1 MWKGS
6 LERDP
11 QVMCKNM
18 LVAGR
23 VLRQACSL
31 TIMPIDRYRDYPPD
45 CTRLS
50 KWRPATGQVGQPL
63 LPPCRASMLDF
74 TWAVNHQRVGAEG
87 QARSVRE
94 RRWSIWQC
102 GWFGVRTWSTGFEPV
117 VLPDGSSS
125 FGFRTMIYMFC
136 ALAGWWGT
144 IWRASTDRS
153 PAQRRCRESTPRRR
167 SPRPRSASAER
178 SHVLPPA
185 PRSFAPEKAALR
197 AQHF

>member
-31 TIMPIDRYRDYPPD
+31 TILTIDRDYPPD
-45 CTRLS
+45 CTHLS
-50 KWRPATGQVGQPL
+50 KWRSATGQVGQPL

-74 TWAVNHQRVGAEG
+74 TWVVNHQRVGAEG

-94 RRWSIWQC
+94 RRCSSRPFLR
-102 GWFGVRTWSTGFEPV
+102 FGVRAGSTGFEPQER
-117 VLPDGSSS
+117 PGRNSP
-125 FGFRTMIYMFC
+125 FGFLTLIYVFC
-136 ALAGWWGT
+136 ALVGWWGT

-167 SPRPRSASAER
+167 SPRPRSASAEK